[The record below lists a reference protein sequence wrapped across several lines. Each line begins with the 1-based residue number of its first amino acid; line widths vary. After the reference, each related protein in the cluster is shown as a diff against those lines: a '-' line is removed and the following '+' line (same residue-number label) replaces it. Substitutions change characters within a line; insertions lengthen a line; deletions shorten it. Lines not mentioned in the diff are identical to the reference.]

1 MYSRNVVYFIR
12 QVMEI
17 MQILTSNKSYELEKT
32 RERNKVQALIMI
44 IYYRLYNYGRRDDDE
59 ALKYL

>member
-1 MYSRNVVYFIR
+1 MYSRNVGYFIR

-44 IYYRLYNYGRRDDDE
+44 IYYRLYNYGR
-59 ALKYL
+59 